1 MILGSI
7 SQDREEYPEAIEHYK
22 WAKQNVKKMD
32 PSTLE
37 ELDFRIAASYFAQVE
52 WEKARVALDE
62 FVRKY
67 PKSLGK
73 EQVTYMRALCW
84 FYQGK
89 YKETK
94 QGFDDYQKQY
104 PKGAF
109 LPDVRYRQAIIK
121 YGLNPPEIA

>member
-1 MILGSI
+1 
-7 SQDREEYPEAIEHYK
+7 
-22 WAKQNVKKMD
+22 
-32 PSTLE
+32 
-37 ELDFRIAASYFAQVE
+37 
-52 WEKARVALDE
+52 
-62 FVRKY
+62 
-67 PKSLGK
+67 
-73 EQVTYMRALCW
+73 MRALCW

-121 YGLNPPEIA
+121 YGLNPPEIAECQKICQDWLKDYATSGTPEVQNQIPRNPYSDWRLRNTSKHSTSIIRYALPIIISKLTASLQLRKNIFRKKTN